1 MRLNKFLAECKVAS
15 RRKADL
21 LIKSGQVKVNGKL
34 IKEMGVQVDPETDQ
48 VSLNGKV
55 CKYNTNKIY
64 IALNKP
70 TGYVCTHA
78 VFHGEQS
85 IFKLLPRNYS
95 NFKIAGRLDKQT
107 EGLLILSNDGDF
119 INQLTHPKF
128 KHQKEYELKLVKDLN
143 PFSFKKLLRGV
154 TLEEGMAK
162 LDKIRKIKDKEY
174 QVIIHQGWK
183 RQIRRMFDKFHFKII
198 SLRRIRVGEYKI
210 GKLPVGKFKII
221 TKQEVLNRR

>member
-1 MRLNKFLAECKVAS
+1 MRLNKFLAECRVAS

-21 LIKSGQVKVNGKL
+21 IIKLGQVKVNGKL
-34 IKEMGVQVDPETDQ
+34 IKEMGVQVDPENDQ
-48 VSLNGKV
+48 VSVNGKI
-55 CKYNTNKIY
+55 CQYNTNKIY

-78 VFHGEQS
+78 LFHGEQS
-85 IFKLLPRNYS
+85 IFKLLPNKFSNY
-95 NFKIAGRLDKQT
+95 KIAGRLDKQT

-128 KHQKEYELKLVKDLN
+128 KHQKEYEVKLVKDLN
-143 PFSFKKLLRGV
+143 QYSLIKLQKGV
-154 TLEEGMAK
+154 MLEEGMAK
-162 LDKIRKIKDKEY
+162 LDKIRKMKDKEY

-183 RQIRRMFDKFHFKII
+183 RQIRRMFDKLHFKII

-210 GKLPVGKFKII
+210 GKLPAGQFKMI